1 MNGKYIHPV
10 LVNKKSG
17 KVASSHSWLLA
28 LAAVAHLKGNTSGIL
43 GLLPLMQAEKLLH
56 KNEVTFKTVRGH
68 KGDNLRRRTRS
79 QAKSFLPNAIIE
91 FERKRRVFK
100 LFTKKDLSA
109 WIVQALSD
117 PYSYLYK
124 KAQNMGYDEIL
135 ELQRSP
141 RWWQDQLKK
150 LQS

>member
-1 MNGKYIHPV
+1 M
-10 LVNKKSG
+10 VNKKSG

-28 LAAVAHLKGNTSGIL
+28 LAAVAHMKGNISGIL
-43 GLLPLMQAEKLLH
+43 SLLPLMQAEKLLR
-56 KNEVTFKTVRGH
+56 KNEMTFKTVRGH
-68 KGDNLRRRTRS
+68 KGGSLRHITRS
-79 QAKSFLPNAIIE
+79 QAKSFLPCAIVE
-91 FERKRRVFK
+91 FGRKRRVFK
-100 LFTKKDLSA
+100 LLTKKDLSA

>member
-1 MNGKYIHPV
+1 MNGNSIHPV
-10 LVNKKSG
+10 LVNKKTG

-28 LAAVAHLKGNTSGIL
+28 LAAVAHMKGNTSGIS

-68 KGDNLRRRTRS
+68 KGDNLRHITRS
-79 QAKSFLPNAIIE
+79 QAKSFLPYAIIE
-91 FERKRRVFK
+91 FERKRRIFK
-100 LFTKKDLSA
+100 LLTKKDLSA

-117 PYSYLYK
+117 PYSYLYN

>member
-1 MNGKYIHPV
+1 MKDKSIHPV

-28 LAAVAHLKGNTSGIL
+28 LAAVARMKGNSSGISS
-43 GLLPLMQAEKLLH
+43 LLPLIQAEKLLH
-56 KNEVTFKTVRGH
+56 KNQVTFKTIRGH
-68 KGDNLRRRTRS
+68 KGANLRHIIRS
-79 QAKSFLPNAIIE
+79 QAQSFLPCAIIE
-91 FERKRRVFK
+91 FERKCRVFK
-100 LFTKKDLSA
+100 LLTKKDLSA
-109 WIVQALSD
+109 WIVKALSD

-124 KAQNMGYDEIL
+124 NAKNMGYDEIL
-135 ELQRSP
+135 ELRRAP

>member
-1 MNGKYIHPV
+1 MNGNSIHPV

-28 LAAVAHLKGNTSGIL
+28 LAAVAHMKGNTSGIL

-68 KGDNLRRRTRS
+68 KGGNLRHITRS
-79 QAKSFLPNAIIE
+79 QAKSFLPYAIIE

-100 LFTKKDLSA
+100 LLTKKDFSA
-109 WIVQALSD
+109 WRGLMRNFKAIIIKLEKD
-117 PYSYLYK
+117 IKPRKKLYK
-124 KAQNMGYDEIL
+124 IYWADGTFVGEY
-135 ELQRSP
+135 
-141 RWWQDQLKK
+141 WA
-150 LQS
+150 

>member
-1 MNGKYIHPV
+1 MNDKSIHPV

-28 LAAVAHLKGNTSGIL
+28 LAAVAHMKGNTSGIS

-68 KGDNLRRRTRS
+68 KGGNLRHITRS
-79 QAKSFLPNAIIE
+79 QAKSFLPYAIIE

-100 LFTKKDLSA
+100 LLTKKDFSA
-109 WIVQALSD
+109 WISKALSD
-117 PYSYLYK
+117 TGSYLYK
-124 KAQNMGYDEIL
+124 TAKNLGYDEIL
-135 ELQRSP
+135 EIQRSP